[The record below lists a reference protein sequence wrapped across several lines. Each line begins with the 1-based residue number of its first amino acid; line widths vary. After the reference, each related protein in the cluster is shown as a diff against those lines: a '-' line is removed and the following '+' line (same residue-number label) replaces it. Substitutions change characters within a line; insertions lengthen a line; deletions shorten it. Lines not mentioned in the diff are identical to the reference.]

1 MLRSQ
6 ALAALQCRGS
16 GFRRSGRTFAVVGAA
31 VANWRVT
38 ALDFVVDPAK
48 LARVTIP

>member
-6 ALAALQCRGS
+6 ALAPRQCRGS
-16 GFRRSGRTFAVVGAA
+16 GLRRSGRTFAVVGAA
-31 VANWRVT
+31 VASWRVT
-38 ALDFVVDPAK
+38 ALDCEVDPAK